1 MKKNTYK
8 EAERNFKQIQEE
20 IKNFNEATEKKAA
33 ELEKEANEAKERL
46 KKAAENEAKANADLV
61 EKIEKMADEAGYFC
75 GIIITK
81 ELLQQLVEILFE
93 NPQNIRIPF
102 RLYQIEEKK
111 TN

>member
-1 MKKNTYK
+1 
-8 EAERNFKQIQEE
+8 
-20 IKNFNEATEKKAA
+20 
-33 ELEKEANEAKERL
+33 
-46 KKAAENEAKANADLV
+46 V

-102 RLYQIEEKK
+102 RLYQIEEK
-111 TN
+111 NE